1 MHVTACDLEK
11 SFSFDKTV
19 EITSHVCFPIHVYS
33 FIGLLVTS
41 YDWCKQRFGQVRR
54 PLPFTSNTLSCLICE
69 QKHELNSVSTE
80 HEVLHGVV
88 VSACCRYNTISTIKS
103 VITSPL
109 FPPVSGVKYCDQ
121 RFCMTVCLSVRWYVS
136 KTTYRYPNFTKL
148 SVLVSC
154 YFGPWLGPPHDGNAI
169 CSICYVFPV
178 LWMTSCFHMM
188 KQLDQN
194 QAWRYLSSS
203 SPGGGTGDEVCRLR
217 LLLVWYCI
225 KSGPVRQN
233 TIIRDSFLI

>member
-1 MHVTACDLEK
+1 VNDVIISSHFGGHPRSLGLPPFDSPCVNVTSIYHFLLVFCSNYISILHRFQNITAVTVHVTACDLEK

-178 LWMTSCFHMM
+178 L
-188 KQLDQN
+188 
-194 QAWRYLSSS
+194 
-203 SPGGGTGDEVCRLR
+203 
-217 LLLVWYCI
+217 
-225 KSGPVRQN
+225 
-233 TIIRDSFLI
+233 